1 MITME
6 AIAVILAIGVIGLIV
21 ALLAVLRRQPEAVV
35 TLDSA
40 AINLMKSEV
49 EAKVREVTSD
59 VMMQSGRQLRE
70 EGKGVFD
77 QQRET
82 MKSEAER
89 LLQPFEQ
96 QMTELG
102 RQVEELNR
110 QNDRNKTS
118 VDDAVKNLSNQTAAL
133 AKVLANPR
141 ERGSWG
147 ERMLE
152 DILQRAGL
160 ILGIN
165 YVKQEKQKKSGLEPD
180 YTFFLPLGQVVYLDS
195 KFPAE
200 NYLKYF
206 EAQDDATRILCVG
219 RFNENLKT
227 HLTGLVKKDYP
238 NNGDRPSVD
247 YMLAFIPNESV
258 MGFIQQNNPTAIDD
272 ALKSKILL
280 CSPLTLY
287 AFLAVVRQ
295 ATDSFNMREKATEI
309 LELNGRVRLAWD
321 KYQKRLKDIW
331 VQFDELHD
339 VIRMVTVGK
348 VMQDFSRPLR
358 DAEALIK
365 KSGIQVSDETQKSVE
380 AAIALMDSGIE
391 SGIKAEYSE
400 DETE

>member
-1 MITME
+1 ME
-6 AIAVILAIGVIGLIV
+6 VIATVLTIGIIGLTV
-21 ALLAVLRRQPEAVV
+21 ALLAALRRQPAAVV
-35 TLDSA
+35 TLDTN
-40 AINLMKSEV
+40 AISLMKSEV
-49 EAKVREVTSD
+49 EAKVREVATD
-59 VMMQSGRQLRE
+59 VMLQTGRQLRE
-70 EGKGVFD
+70 EGKGVFE

-102 RQVEELNR
+102 QQVEELNR

-118 VDDAVKNLSNQTAAL
+118 VDEAVKSLSLQTAAL
-133 AKVLANPR
+133 AKVLSNPR

-165 YVKQEKQKKSGLEPD
+165 YAKQEVQKKSNLKPD

-206 EAQDDATRILCVG
+206 EAPDDAIRAACVET
-219 RFNENLKT
+219 FKENLNRHITALEKT
-227 HLTGLVKKDYP
+227 NYP
-238 NNGDRPSVD
+238 KNGDRPSVD

-258 MGFIQQNNPTAIDD
+258 MGFIQQHDPNAIDK

-295 ATDSFNMREKATEI
+295 ATESFNMQEKANEI
-309 LELNGRVRLAWD
+309 LELNGRVRAAWAVY
-321 KYQKRLKDIW
+321 KNRLQDIW
-331 VQFDELHD
+331 DQFQELHD
-339 VIRMVTVGK
+339 IIRMVTVGK
-348 VMQDFSRPLR
+348 VMQDFSAPLR
-358 DAEALIK
+358 DAEELIR
-365 KSGIQVSDETQKSVE
+365 KSGMKVSDETLKSVE
-380 AAIALMDSGIE
+380 ASIRAMDNRAE
-391 SGIKAEYSE
+391 SDAAAE
-400 DETE
+400 

>member
-1 MITME
+1 MD
-6 AIAVILAIGVIGLIV
+6 AIAIILTIAVVGLSFALVV
-21 ALLAVLRRQPEAVV
+21 ALQRKSESIV
-35 TLDSA
+35 TLDSN
-40 AINLMKSEV
+40 AISLMKSEV
-49 EAKVREVTSD
+49 EAKVREVTTD
-59 VMMQSGRQLRE
+59 VMLQSGRQLRE
-70 EGKGVFD
+70 EGKGVFE
-77 QQRET
+77 QQRQT
-82 MKSEAER
+82 MKAEAER

-96 QMTELG
+96 QMNELG

-118 VDDAVKNLSNQTAAL
+118 VDEAVRNLSHQTAAL
-133 AKVLANPR
+133 AKVLSNPR
-141 ERGSWG
+141 ERGNWG

-165 YVKQEKQKKSGLEPD
+165 YVKQEVQKKSGLKPD

-206 EAQDDATRILCVG
+206 EAQDDSTRAACVAA
-219 RFNENLKT
+219 FKKNLDT
-227 HLTGLVKKDYP
+227 HLTGLENNDYP

-258 MGFIQQNNPTAIDD
+258 MGFIQQHVPSAIDD

-295 ATDSFNMREKATEI
+295 ATESFNMQEKATEI

-321 KYQKRLKDIW
+321 RYQNRLKDIW
-331 VQFDELHD
+331 KLFEELHD

-358 DAEALIK
+358 DAEELIK
-365 KSGIQVSDETQKSVE
+365 KSGIQVSDATLKSVE
-380 AAIALMDSGIE
+380 AAITAMDEGTKVE
-391 SGIKAEYSE
+391 E
-400 DETE
+400 

>member
-1 MITME
+1 ME
-6 AIAVILAIGVIGLIV
+6 IVATVLTIGIIGLTV
-21 ALLAVLRRQPEAVV
+21 ALLAALRRQPEAVV
-35 TLDSA
+35 TLDPN

-49 EAKVREVTSD
+49 EAKVREVATD
-59 VMMQSGRQLRE
+59 VMLQTGRLLRE

-102 RQVEELNR
+102 QQVEELNR

-118 VDDAVKNLSNQTAAL
+118 VDEAVKSLSVQTAAL
-133 AKVLANPR
+133 AKVLSNPR
-141 ERGSWG
+141 ERGNWG

-165 YVKQEKQKKSGLEPD
+165 YAKQEVQKKSGLKPD

-206 EAQDDATRILCVG
+206 EAPDDATRARCVED
-219 RFNENLKT
+219 FKKNLNKHITDLEKT
-227 HLTGLVKKDYP
+227 NYP

-258 MGFIQQNNPTAIDD
+258 MGFIQQHDPNAIDK

-295 ATDSFNMREKATEI
+295 ATESFNMQEKANEILALNARVRKAWGEYHARLTEI
-309 LELNGRVRLAWD
+309 WKKFED
-321 KYQKRLKDIW
+321 
-331 VQFDELHD
+331 LHD
-339 VIRMVTVGK
+339 LVRMVTVGK
-348 VMQDFSRPLR
+348 LMQNFRAPLLEV
-358 DAEALIK
+358 DDLIK
-365 KSGIQVSDETQKSVE
+365 KSGITVTDEPPRAAGTPFDATGDESDEQE
-380 AAIALMDSGIE
+380 FDDSGR
-391 SGIKAEYSE
+391 
-400 DETE
+400 

>member
-1 MITME
+1 ME
-6 AIAVILAIGVIGLIV
+6 IIATVLTIGIIGLTV
-21 ALLAVLRRQPEAVV
+21 ALLAALRRQPAAVV
-35 TLDSA
+35 TLDTN
-40 AINLMKSEV
+40 AISLMKSEV
-49 EAKVREVTSD
+49 EAKVREVATD
-59 VMMQSGRQLRE
+59 VMLQTGRQLRE
-70 EGKGVFD
+70 EGKGVFE

-102 RQVEELNR
+102 QQVEELNR

-118 VDDAVKNLSNQTAAL
+118 VDEAVKSLSLQTAAL
-133 AKVLANPR
+133 AKVLSNPR

-152 DILQRAGL
+152 DILQRAGF

-165 YVKQEKQKKSGLEPD
+165 YAKQEVQKKSGLKPD

-206 EAQDDATRILCVG
+206 EAQDDATRAACVTAFKG
-219 RFNENLKT
+219 NLKK
-227 HLTGLVKKDYP
+227 HLAELTKADYP

-258 MGFIQQNNPTAIDD
+258 MGFIQQHDPNAIDE
-272 ALKSKILL
+272 ALRSKILL

-295 ATDSFNMREKATEI
+295 ATESFNMQEKANEILALNARVRKAWSEYHARLTEI
-309 LELNGRVRLAWD
+309 WKMFED
-321 KYQKRLKDIW
+321 
-331 VQFDELHD
+331 LHD
-339 VIRMVTVGK
+339 VVRMVTVGK
-348 VMQDFSRPLR
+348 LMQNFRAPLLEV
-358 DAEALIK
+358 DELIK
-365 KSGIQVSDETQKSVE
+365 KSGIAVTDEPPLIAGTPTGVLDDESDEQE
-380 AAIALMDSGIE
+380 FDDS
-391 SGIKAEYSE
+391 
-400 DETE
+400 DR

>member
-1 MITME
+1 ME
-6 AIAVILAIGVIGLIV
+6 IIATVLTIGIIGLTV
-21 ALLAVLRRQPEAVV
+21 ALLAALRRQPAAVV
-35 TLDSA
+35 TLDTN
-40 AINLMKSEV
+40 AISLMKSEV
-49 EAKVREVTSD
+49 EAKVREVATD
-59 VMMQSGRQLRE
+59 VMLQTGRQLRE
-70 EGKGVFD
+70 EGKGVFE

-102 RQVEELNR
+102 QQVEELNR

-118 VDDAVKNLSNQTAAL
+118 VDEAVKSLSLQTAAL
-133 AKVLANPR
+133 AKVLSNPR

-165 YVKQEKQKKSGLEPD
+165 YAKQEVQKKSGLKPD

-206 EAQDDATRILCVG
+206 EAQDDATRAACVTAFKG
-219 RFNENLKT
+219 NLKK
-227 HLTGLVKKDYP
+227 HLAELTKADYP

-258 MGFIQQNNPTAIDD
+258 MGFIQQHDPNAIDE
-272 ALKSKILL
+272 ALRSKILL

-295 ATDSFNMREKATEI
+295 ATESFNMQEKANEILALNARVRKAWSEYHARLTEI
-309 LELNGRVRLAWD
+309 WKMFED
-321 KYQKRLKDIW
+321 
-331 VQFDELHD
+331 LHD
-339 VIRMVTVGK
+339 VVRMVTVGK
-348 VMQDFSRPLR
+348 LMQNFRAPLLEV
-358 DAEALIK
+358 DELIK
-365 KSGIQVSDETQKSVE
+365 KSGIAVTDEPPLIAGTPTGVLDDESDEQE
-380 AAIALMDSGIE
+380 FDDS
-391 SGIKAEYSE
+391 
-400 DETE
+400 DR

>member
-1 MITME
+1 M
-6 AIAVILAIGVIGLIV
+6 
-21 ALLAVLRRQPEAVV
+21 
-35 TLDSA
+35 S
-40 AINLMKSEV
+40 
-49 EAKVREVTSD
+49 
-59 VMMQSGRQLRE
+59 
-70 EGKGVFD
+70 
-77 QQRET
+77 
-82 MKSEAER
+82 
-89 LLQPFEQ
+89 
-96 QMTELG
+96 ELG
-102 RQVEELNR
+102 RQVDELNR

-118 VDDAVKNLSNQTAAL
+118 VDEAVKSLSHQTAAL
-133 AKVLANPR
+133 AKVLSNPR
-141 ERGSWG
+141 ERGNWG

-165 YVKQEKQKKSGLEPD
+165 YAKQEVQKKSGLKPD

-206 EAQDDATRILCVG
+206 EAQDDATRTACVTAFKG
-219 RFNENLKT
+219 NLKK
-227 HLTGLVKKDYP
+227 HLADLAKADYP

-258 MGFIQQNNPTAIDD
+258 MGFIQQHDPTAIDE

-295 ATDSFNMREKATEI
+295 ATESFNMQEKATEI

-321 KYQKRLKDIW
+321 RYQKRLKDIW
-331 VQFDELHD
+331 NQFEELHD
-339 VIRMVTVGK
+339 VVRMVTVGK

-358 DAEALIK
+358 DAEELIK
-365 KSGIQVSDETQKSVE
+365 KSGIAVSDETLKNVE
-380 AAIALMDSGIE
+380 ASIDSMDDGTDS
-391 SGIKAEYSE
+391 
-400 DETE
+400 DENDDYDNND

>member
-1 MITME
+1 ME
-6 AIAVILAIGVIGLIV
+6 IVVAILTIGIIGLTV
-21 ALLAVLRRQPEAVV
+21 ALLAALRRQPEAVV
-35 TLDSA
+35 TLDSN

-49 EAKVREVTSD
+49 EAKVREVATD
-59 VMMQSGRQLRE
+59 VMMQTGRQLRE
-70 EGKGVFD
+70 EGKGVFE

-96 QMTELG
+96 QMSELG
-102 RQVEELNR
+102 RQVDELNR

-118 VDDAVKNLSNQTAAL
+118 VDEAVKSLSNQTAAL
-133 AKVLANPR
+133 AKVLSNPR
-141 ERGSWG
+141 ERGNWG

-165 YVKQEKQKKSGLEPD
+165 YAKQEVQKKSGLKPD

-206 EAQDDATRILCVG
+206 EAQDDATRTACVEA
-219 RFNENLKT
+219 FKVNLKK
-227 HLTGLVKKDYP
+227 HLAGLTKADYP

-258 MGFIQQNNPTAIDD
+258 MGFIQQHDPTAIDE

-295 ATDSFNMREKATEI
+295 ATESFNMQEKANEI
-309 LELNGRVRLAWD
+309 LELNGRVRAAWSVY
-321 KYQKRLKDIW
+321 KNRLQEIW
-331 VQFDELHD
+331 EQFQELHE

-348 VMQDFSRPLR
+348 VMQNFSAPLR

-365 KSGIQVSDETQKSVE
+365 KSGIKVSDETLKNVE
-380 AAIALMDSGIE
+380 ASIRAMDNE
-391 SGIKAEYSE
+391 SDLEDDAEY
-400 DETE
+400 DENDR

>member
-1 MITME
+1 
-6 AIAVILAIGVIGLIV
+6 
-21 ALLAVLRRQPEAVV
+21 
-35 TLDSA
+35 
-40 AINLMKSEV
+40 
-49 EAKVREVTSD
+49 
-59 VMMQSGRQLRE
+59 
-70 EGKGVFD
+70 
-77 QQRET
+77 

-102 RQVEELNR
+102 QQVEELNR

-118 VDDAVKNLSNQTAAL
+118 VDEAVKSLSLQTAAL
-133 AKVLANPR
+133 AKVLSNPR

-152 DILQRAGL
+152 DILQRAGF

-165 YVKQEKQKKSGLEPD
+165 YAKQEVQKKSGLKPD

-206 EAQDDATRILCVG
+206 EAQDDATRAACVTAFKG
-219 RFNENLKT
+219 NLKK
-227 HLTGLVKKDYP
+227 HLAELTKADYP

-258 MGFIQQNNPTAIDD
+258 MGFIQQHDPNAIDE
-272 ALKSKILL
+272 ALRSKILL

-295 ATDSFNMREKATEI
+295 ATESFNMQEKANEILALNARVRKAWSEYHARLTEI
-309 LELNGRVRLAWD
+309 WKMFED
-321 KYQKRLKDIW
+321 
-331 VQFDELHD
+331 LHD
-339 VIRMVTVGK
+339 VVRMVTVGK
-348 VMQDFSRPLR
+348 LMQNFRAPLLEV
-358 DAEALIK
+358 DELIK
-365 KSGIQVSDETQKSVE
+365 KSGIAVTDEPPLIAGTPTGVLDDESDEQE
-380 AAIALMDSGIE
+380 FDDS
-391 SGIKAEYSE
+391 
-400 DETE
+400 DR